1 MSTLI
6 VHPGAPLK
14 APLCGAWCAAV
25 APRALSCKIK
35 GEYPQVSHA
44 RVLHPAV
51 FGIKLTVA
59 PSLCLQVDLLMQ
71 PAPKPKKTPV
81 QRKHTRSVN
90 SPWARG
96 GAKKRAR
103 TEQWRKTKYPI
114 QFVLLEHFLMD
125 HNLTLESL
133 HSYLVQHFDNEAHF
147 EAHEDVW
154 PEWEMAS
161 AFDPPANPVSGLAES
176 EWEEV
181 EIEDVEYDTAEGND
195 LPHRIPSSTT
205 SSSLGTSKALP
216 KDVEPVVG
224 LSHTVEAPSC
234 SHSAPLLIPP
244 GEGAAKQEVHP
255 FSELQAHKIREKDP
269 RNPPRIP
276 QLRFKDDPQSRI
288 RQRDLDGLL
297 QTATPRRVNE
307 WQDAIRATTPD
318 ALPYTLFGLHHD
330 NGPEGSQAHPVPF
343 PLGRQHYRI
352 ASTGDDPDLPV
363 LEADAD
369 YGTPLTS
376 TQPRKDIFAFGPTL
390 PPAEAACK
398 IHNMRDPDYFRP
410 EYGAQGGYRWA
421 LGLSSGSAGAR
432 VRQRFKSDGQWRP
445 RTVSPSLEEITC
457 FTEKR
462 SLPPPVEVDVADIP
476 LAITRGFPSGSLFR
490 IQMAVDPPHME
501 RFWHGSN
508 LYCASSLY
516 KQGPV
521 NHKPSNGPTGVYC
534 FTDARG
540 TKVANYC
547 LYILSCSGCAW
558 SAFAQFA
565 IPAIKTK
572 KYATDQRYAQSQDIT
587 MTALWFH
594 GVSQNQFLAEY
605 IWPLWDPALEI
616 YEAI

>member
-1 MSTLI
+1 M
-6 VHPGAPLK
+6 
-14 APLCGAWCAAV
+14 
-25 APRALSCKIK
+25 
-35 GEYPQVSHA
+35 
-44 RVLHPAV
+44 
-51 FGIKLTVA
+51 
-59 PSLCLQVDLLMQ
+59 
-71 PAPKPKKTPV
+71 
-81 QRKHTRSVN
+81 
-90 SPWARG
+90 
-96 GAKKRAR
+96 
-103 TEQWRKTKYPI
+103 
-114 QFVLLEHFLMD
+114 
-125 HNLTLESL
+125 
-133 HSYLVQHFDNEAHF
+133 
-147 EAHEDVW
+147 
-154 PEWEMAS
+154 
-161 AFDPPANPVSGLAES
+161 
-176 EWEEV
+176 
-181 EIEDVEYDTAEGND
+181 
-195 LPHRIPSSTT
+195 
-205 SSSLGTSKALP
+205 
-216 KDVEPVVG
+216 EPVVG

-297 QTATPRRVNE
+297 QTANPRRVNE

-330 NGPEGSQAHPVPF
+330 SGPEGSQAHPVPF

-352 ASTGDDPDLPV
+352 ASTWDDPDLPV

-376 TQPRKDIFAFGPTL
+376 IQPRKDIFALGPIL
-390 PPAEAACK
+390 LPAEAACK

-432 VRQRFKSDGQWRP
+432 VRQRFKSDGKWRP
-445 RTVSPSLEEITC
+445 RTVSPSLKEITC

-462 SLPPPVEVDVADIP
+462 SLPPPVEVDVADTP

-521 NHKPSNGPTGVYC
+521 NHKPSNGPRGVYC

-540 TKVANYC
+540 AKVANYFH
-547 LYILSCSGCAW
+547 YILSGSGCAW
-558 SAFAQFA
+558 ASFAQFA
-565 IPAIKTK
+565 IPAGKTK
-572 KYATDQRYAQSQDIT
+572 KYAADQRHAQSEDIT
-587 MTALWFH
+587 MTALRFH
-594 GVSQNQFLAEY
+594 GIPQNQFTAEY
-605 IWPLWDPALEI
+605 ISPIWDPAIEI
-616 YEAI
+616 DEAS